1 VAELK
6 KEIAD
11 LNAHNHQVE
20 SSIDE
25 IYLEKQR

>member
-1 VAELK
+1 VTELK

-20 SSIDE
+20 SNIDE
-25 IYLEKQR
+25 IYQEKQK